1 LKNTLL
7 FLKLGLVA
15 AWLVLILACGQMKKN
30 AENATN
36 VTAGNIN
43 PSANSSANNTAVTA
57 ANKRD
62 PKTVC
67 AYLPDFKTAE
77 YKVIFDDVYMCNGT
91 YFAPPTKDSAFV
103 YGFAATGKAENVETV
118 QITIQTNPK
127 DKSAAQGDEGV
138 VEWSEKLWQKVFAAP
153 LPEEIKA
160 ALLTNQGKRIET
172 TKKFTEPAEVTV
184 LRKPEVAGVYTLKFE
199 LTLPK

>member
-1 LKNTLL
+1 MKKILL
-7 FLKLGLVA
+7 FWKLGLVS
-15 AWLVLILACGQMKKN
+15 AWLTASLACGQMNKT
-30 AENATN
+30 AENAAN

-43 PSANSSANNTAVTA
+43 SSANSSANNTAATV

-91 YFAPPTKDSAFV
+91 YFAPLTEDRALI
-103 YGFAATGKAENVETV
+103 YAFAATGKAENVETV

-127 DKSAAQGDEGV
+127 SKNAAQGDE
-138 VEWSEKLWQKVFAAP
+138 
-153 LPEEIKA
+153 
-160 ALLTNQGKRIET
+160 
-172 TKKFTEPAEVTV
+172 
-184 LRKPEVAGVYTLKFE
+184 
-199 LTLPK
+199 